1 MVALRAL
8 LFQAALVCVTA
19 AYCVLGL
26 PLLAV
31 PRRIGVP
38 VLRSWAVTVIRLARV
53 ICGITFEIRGRENIP
68 RGAAIVAVKHQSAWE
83 ALSLAHIL
91 ADPAFVLKQ
100 ELTRI
105 PLFGWFAVKFG
116 NLPVDRQGGARA
128 LRRLV
133 AGARVA
139 ASENRPIVIFP
150 EGTRR
155 EPGAPQ
161 AYQRGVVA
169 LYRALMLPCVPVAL
183 NSGLY
188 WPARGWP
195 RRPGRITI
203 EFLPAIAPGLGGERF
218 MSELTV
224 RIETASNRLAEEARQ
239 GQGGCN
245 CV

>member
-1 MVALRAL
+1 MMVLRTV
-8 LFQAALVCVTA
+8 LFQAALICVTT

-26 PLLAV
+26 PLLAM

-38 VLRSWAVTVIRLARV
+38 VLRSWAVTVMRLARI

-83 ALSLAHIL
+83 ALNLVHIL
-91 ADPAFVLKQ
+91 ADPSFVLKQ

-116 NLPVDRQGGARA
+116 NLPVDRQGRARS

-139 ASENRPIVIFP
+139 AAANRPIVIFP

-155 EPGAPQ
+155 QPGAAP
-161 AYQRGVVA
+161 AYQRGIVA
-169 LYRALMLPCVPVAL
+169 LYRTLTLSCVPVAL

-188 WPARGWP
+188 WPARGWQ
-195 RRPGRITI
+195 RRPGRITV
-203 EFLPAIAPGLGGERF
+203 EFLPAIAPGLDGERF
-218 MSELTV
+218 MSELTA
-224 RIETASNRLAEEARQ
+224 RIEDASNRLAEEA
-239 GQGGCN
+239 GQGPSGCAET
-245 CV
+245 